1 MKFRLLVKLGE
12 LIFRQGLSED
22 RPRADM
28 YLPLWLPA
36 FGIALITGGVFFW
49 VLTVFRYT
57 LVGLVLCICFIPLG
71 IAAILCWRNQTI
83 VILTPDTFQYT
94 TFLGRKR
101 VSIPLQ
107 TSGL

>member
-12 LIFRQGLSED
+12 LILRQGLLED

-36 FGIALITGGVFFW
+36 FGIALITGGVFLG

-57 LVGLVLCICFIPLG
+57 LVGLALCICFIPLG
-71 IAAILCWRNQTI
+71 IAAILC
-83 VILTPDTFQYT
+83 
-94 TFLGRKR
+94 
-101 VSIPLQ
+101 
-107 TSGL
+107 